1 MADQK
6 DISSQFGGTLDA
18 PKGSGK
24 HRRRGK
30 RFFVLLTAWILLALA
45 CGGAGY
51 YYLAHILPAQQAANT
66 NNAHPGQSNAT
77 VADPTVTYASVD
89 GAAIVKKGNGD
100 VAGAAQVYQAAAA
113 TATTP
118 TDKSYLYSS
127 EAAIYSNAGQYDKAL
142 QPALDNF
149 NAQPSEGSAEL
160 VADIYEHLGNKDQA
174 IVYYEKAAA
183 LADPNDPASYG
194 ADYYQAKADSLK

>member
-1 MADQK
+1 MADKQ

-30 RFFVLLTAWILLALA
+30 RFFILLGLWIVIALA
-45 CGGAGY
+45 CAGAGY
-51 YYLAHILPAQQAANT
+51 YYLTNILPAQQAAKTSNT
-66 NNAHPGQSNAT
+66 VGGHSSGAT
-77 VADPTVTYASVD
+77 SDPTVTYASVD

-118 TDKSYLYSS
+118 SDKSYLYSS
-127 EAAIYSNAGQYDKAL
+127 EASIYSNAGQYDKAL

-149 NAQPSEGSAEL
+149 NAEPSEGSAEL
-160 VADIYEHLGNKDQA
+160 VASIYENLGNKAQA
-174 IVYYEKAAA
+174 ITYYEKAAG

-194 ADYYQAKADSLK
+194 ADYYQGKADSLK